1 MLKCGSDI
9 EVLMKLTEKKTK
21 EEEAVMNL
29 MQEWEDLEEILAEM
43 ST

>member
-1 MLKCGSDI
+1 
-9 EVLMKLTEKKTK
+9 MKLTEKKTK